1 MMTDD
6 DQKVAKVA
14 QIFYCVKCD
23 YKCIKKSNFEKHLTT
38 VKHKKQLHD
47 DQIMTNDDQKVAKVA
62 QLLFTCECGKKYK
75 YKQGLSVH
83 KKNCKF
89 FLVEQS
95 DNSNNQLTISNDV
108 VLKLLN
114 DNQELKNIIVQQQT
128 QISELIPKV
137 GNNNNNTINNNQKF
151 NINVFLNEKCKDAI
165 NMSDFVKSLH
175 VTLEQLDFTKQN
187 GLADGISKTI
197 IDNMNKLSIYERP
210 MHCTDI
216 KRETLYIKEYD
227 EWTKDNN
234 KEKIKHAIKKTS
246 SKNYNALN
254 NWKDENPDFS
264 DNENK
269 SEFFS
274 KTISTIGK
282 PTDII
287 DDKIIIIIE
296 KKFQQGG
303 GSVVEKLQ
311 TPVNKI
317 RNLKRRYPT
326 YKIHYIY
333 WLSEWFQTNTQAE
346 LLDLT
351 EDYIPY
357 FIGIS
362 ENIKIQVISQII
374 NCK

>member
-1 MMTDD
+1 MMTND

-38 VKHKKQLHD
+38 VKHKKQLLD

-62 QLLFTCECGKKYK
+62 QPLYTCECGRKYK

-89 FLVEQS
+89 FLDEQS
-95 DNSNNQLTISNDV
+95 DNSNNKLTLSNDV

-114 DNQELKNIIVQQQT
+114 DNQELKDIIVQQQNQINKQQT

-137 GNNNNNTINNNQKF
+137 GNNNTINNNQKF
-151 NINVFLNEKCKDAI
+151 NIHVFLNEQCKDAI
-165 NMSDFVKSLH
+165 NLSDFVKSLH
-175 VTLEQLDFTKQN
+175 VTLEQLDFTNKN

-216 KRETLYIKEYD
+216 KRETLYIKEND
-227 EWTKDNN
+227 NWEKDNN

-246 SKNYNALN
+246 SKNYDALV
-254 NWKDENPDFS
+254 NWKTLKPNFMNNEDNS
-264 DNENK
+264 DY
-269 SEFFS
+269 FT

-282 PTDII
+282 STDSI
-287 DDKIIIIIE
+287 DE
-296 KKFQQGG
+296 KVIKKLCKETYVKE
-303 GSVVEKLQ
+303 SV
-311 TPVNKI
+311 
-317 RNLKRRYPT
+317 
-326 YKIHYIY
+326 
-333 WLSEWFQTNTQAE
+333 
-346 LLDLT
+346 
-351 EDYIPY
+351 
-357 FIGIS
+357 
-362 ENIKIQVISQII
+362 
-374 NCK
+374 